1 MYKAFDSRWE
11 NESKDDEGSLSSSSF
26 WTDRES
32 EGEDKDCVEK
42 ENRANERKPEEDH
55 KDVKESFLIGGD
67 KKKRV
72 KEMLQENELG
82 KEKHP
87 EEDESEVKRE
97 CFIDDEN
104 KNRIEITRTRQ
115 DVKEEESEGEDDEE
129 SGEEE
134 EECGKEEEESGEE
147 EEEEESGEEE
157 EEESGEEEEEG
168 SEEEEEESR
177 DEKEELCEQQTGNEK
192 EEEDDATESEDG
204 EKGKELD
211 EEEESELCEQ
221 GERNKKEEE
230 ESEESKEEEH
240 MSEEEK
246 ESSGS
251 AENTEENE
259 ETKAQSDDSEGE
271 KDQESEVEE
280 SFSKED
286 SKSEEKCTGE
296 LSECE
301 EKKESLPLEESTS
314 GSGEE
319 NGHFSEEGEENE
331 GANVCCIH
339 EDSEGTEGKLDGG
352 KSLLNE
358 ERKINSE
365 SEGSENSKQ
374 RVSNNEEEDSSTK
387 DRTEENPNSDEER
400 NCGNEYDE
408 DIGKSRPEADEC
420 DNWMEEVKRHNSG
433 EEDDEVSKGGSEEEE
448 EREWFFSEP
457 VEEKEA
463 CDQDRKS
470 WASDDDYVTIASGH
484 SQKDEEESYNMI
496 PAWEQECEDVQQT
509 KGTRDVYDEDF
520 HESLGSPAA
529 SVLTSGYGTYRPD
542 SPKDGDPEEVDYRD
556 DCTLAGLEEE
566 SESILDARDYEDDS
580 CPAWLTDNQALET
593 SDGQAPAE
601 SPDASQDVTVCS
613 HDGSEDDG
621 HRSPDFPNREHQT
634 DLCRSPTE
642 NDTGTQHGGS
652 ENVAYF
658 TDGWEV
664 EDLRDSLDHPF
675 NLRPRRGILQKRPE
689 EKQYID
695 GYDDSKKR
703 REKRVRAYT
712 GCLGVLHWLKG
723 FTFVVFRGMAV
734 EETEERCVFSFFHA
748 LEIYNACMFNKK
760 NTSIYYC

>member
-1 MYKAFDSRWE
+1 MYKAVDSRWE

-32 EGEDKDCVEK
+32 EGEDKDCVKK

-82 KEKHP
+82 KEKYP

-115 DVKEEESEGEDDEE
+115 DVEEEESDEE
-129 SGEEE
+129 EEE
-134 EECGKEEEESGEE
+134 EECG

-157 EEESGEEEEEG
+157 EESGEEEEGSGEEEER
-168 SEEEEEESR
+168 SEEEEQGSQ
-177 DEKEELCEQQTGNEK
+177 DEKEKLCEQQTGNEK
-192 EEEDDATESEDG
+192 EEEDDAKESEDR

-211 EEEESELCEQ
+211 EEEEFELCEQ
-221 GERNKKEEE
+221 GERNKKEEK

-271 KDQESEVEE
+271 KDQESEEEE

-301 EKKESLPLEESTS
+301 EKKESTS

-319 NGHFSEEGEENE
+319 NSHFSEEGEENE
-331 GANVCCIH
+331 GANVCCVH

-352 KSLLNE
+352 KSLLKE
-358 ERKINSE
+358 EKKIHSE
-365 SEGSENSKQ
+365 REGSENSKQ
-374 RVSNNEEEDSSTK
+374 RVPNNEEDSSTK

-400 NCGNEYDE
+400 DCGNEYDE

-529 SVLTSGYGTYRPD
+529 SVLTSGYDTYRPD

-601 SPDASQDVTVCS
+601 SPGASQDVTVCS

-734 EETEERCVFSFFHA
+734 EETEERCVFSFFSC
-748 LEIYNACMFNKK
+748 IRN
-760 NTSIYYC
+760 I